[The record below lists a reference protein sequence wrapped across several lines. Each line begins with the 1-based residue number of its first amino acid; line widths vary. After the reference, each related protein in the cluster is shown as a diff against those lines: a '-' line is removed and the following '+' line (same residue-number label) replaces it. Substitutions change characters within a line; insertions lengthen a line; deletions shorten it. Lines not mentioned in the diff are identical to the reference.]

1 MLDYIFSADLDIG
14 HVCITTLFKIVR
26 TTGLDGRS
34 AICPG
39 PRLATVHSSISLM
52 PVPPNWA
59 TSLGE
64 VIAKWRS
71 ATGAAETYKYMA
83 NPPYDKFFLT
93 EAAESWE
100 EFLQWLGELRGH
112 WCFRGQREAEWLLNT
127 FLDRA
132 VIVRHETEYSQGYY
146 HLPRSPIERDFLF
159 RFQFLFVHAHRSSR
173 L

>member
-1 MLDYIFSADLDIG
+1 MRHRRKSRRRSFFEESLSGQFSDAITGTVQSVVKSQPMLDYIFSADLDIG

-71 ATGAAETYKYMA
+71 ATGAAETYEYMA
-83 NPPYDKFFLT
+83 NPPYDKFFFGGGGVVGGVSSMARRASRPLVFSGT
-93 EAAESWE
+93 TRGGMVAE
-100 EFLQWLGELRGH
+100 H
-112 WCFRGQREAEWLLNT
+112 
-127 FLDRA
+127 
-132 VIVRHETEYSQGYY
+132 V
-146 HLPRSPIERDFLF
+146 P
-159 RFQFLFVHAHRSSR
+159 
-173 L
+173 